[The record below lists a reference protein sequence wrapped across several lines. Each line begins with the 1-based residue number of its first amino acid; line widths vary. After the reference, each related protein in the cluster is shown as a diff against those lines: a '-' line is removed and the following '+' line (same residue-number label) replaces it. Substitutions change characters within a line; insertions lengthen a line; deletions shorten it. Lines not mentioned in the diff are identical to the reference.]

1 MAVSYKGLVIKFG
14 GDTTELQGALK
25 KVSSESKKT
34 QADLKEINKS
44 LKFNPGNTDLLQQKV
59 KALNAAYGET
69 KQKLDAYKQAMAQLE
84 EKKQRGEKLTAEEER
99 QYDSLQRAIMQCENQ
114 LESYEKDLQA
124 TAKEAEASKTALYK
138 FGQTLEDNSEKLG
151 KIGGK
156 VETAGKTSV
165 AAFGGMATAAVA
177 AFTQVEEAENIAVN
191 GAGAMGEAADEIRRS
206 VRDVAASAPGDLES
220 VGQAV
225 GDVNTHFQVTGTR
238 LDEISGAFLKF
249 SKITGGDVSSSIEN
263 VAMSMKAFNVPADQ
277 TELVLDHLASTS
289 TATGVSVDTL
299 TSLVNANGSTFREM
313 GLSLQD
319 SVTLLGN
326 FEAAGVP
333 VDSMLTGLKKAA
345 ANCAKEGISM
355 GDMLNQLTADLQDP
369 AKEAE
374 ATQTAFDLFGTKAA
388 TAFIDAAKS
397 GRVNMADLGGALG
410 EAEGFVN
417 GLCDETMSSSDK
429 MQESL
434 KGITL
439 AGAELGEQFAPVI
452 DTAADALKGFTEW
465 VRTLSPE
472 QKQLFAGVVTGG
484 IAFGGLAIG
493 MGKTLQAASTIGG
506 AFKTLAGGLTTL
518 KGGTTAV
525 TGAMSGLSGGWKAL
539 TGLISA
545 NPIGLGIA
553 AVSAAV
559 AGLTW
564 FFTQTETGKQ
574 LWADFTGW
582 ISEKWQGVCDFF
594 SGAGDFFG
602 GVWDSVTSGVENF
615 KNDVAS
621 KWEGF
626 KQDASNTWENIK
638 STVSEKAKGAAD
650 WVSDKWNT
658 LKQNTATYF
667 GGIAQTVQ
675 NDMNTAKQVG
685 SSAGSALQA
694 ALSGDWSTAK
704 AEAANAFSAIKDN
717 ISQKMDNAQQN
728 AVRVADAIGN
738 KLGFP
743 GLGEKVNGVFNSVR
757 DFMKN
762 PIENA
767 WNWIKDIPNKIM
779 NAFGGIHIELPKIK
793 MPHFNVTWNDIGGIV
808 KLPSISVD
816 WYAKGGYFDRAS
828 IIGVGEAGGE
838 YVAPEKQLWDF
849 IERAVNNAFNGG
861 QPAQQIAVSVEVNA
875 TVSGNTDAY
884 QTGQQI
890 GLGIASKLKQ
900 RGVSVAT

>member
-14 GDTTELQGALK
+14 GDTTELQSALR

-34 QADLKEINKS
+34 QSDLKEINKS

-59 KALNAAYGET
+59 KALNSAYAET
-69 KQKLDAYKQAMAQLE
+69 KQKLDAYKQALAQLE
-84 EKKQRGEKLTAEEER
+84 EKKQRGERLTEEEQR
-99 QYDSLQRAIMQCENQ
+99 QYDSLQRSILQCENQ
-114 LESYEKDLQA
+114 LDSYNKELKETQA
-124 TAKEAEASKTALYK
+124 EAEASKTGLYK
-138 FGQTLEDNSEKLG
+138 FGQQLEDNAEKLG
-151 KIGGK
+151 NIGGK
-156 VETAGKTSV
+156 MEKTGKTATV
-165 AAFGGMATAAVA
+165 AFGGMAAAAVA
-177 AFTQVEEAENIAVN
+177 AFNQVEEAENIAVN

-206 VRDVAASAPGDLES
+206 VRDVAAEAPGDLQT

-225 GDVNTHFQVTGTR
+225 GDVNTHFQVTGDR
-238 LDEISGAFLKF
+238 LDEISTSFLKF
-249 SKITGGDVSSSIEN
+249 SKITGGDVSTNIEN
-263 VAMSMKAFNVPADQ
+263 VAMSMKAFNVDSSQ

-299 TSLVNANGSTFREM
+299 TSCVNENGSTFREM

-319 SVTLLGN
+319 SITLIGN

-333 VDSMLTGLKKAA
+333 ASSMLTGLKKAA
-345 ANCAKEGISM
+345 ANCAKEGKPM
-355 GDMLNQLTADLQDP
+355 GDMLTQLTADLQDP

-374 ATQTAFDLFGTKAA
+374 ATKTAFDLFGSKAA

-397 GRVNMADLGGALG
+397 GRVNLADLGGSLDDAS
-410 EAEGFVN
+410 GFVN
-417 GLCDETMSSSDK
+417 GLTDETMSSSDK
-429 MQESL
+429 MQEAL
-434 KGITL
+434 KNVTL
-439 AGAELGEQFAPVI
+439 AGAELGSEFAPVI
-452 DTAADALKGFTEW
+452 ETVVDGLKSVTEW

-472 QKQLFAGVVTGG
+472 QKQLFAGVVAGG
-484 IAFGGLAIG
+484 IAFGGLTTGI
-493 MGKTLQAASTIGG
+493 GKTLQAAGSIGG
-506 AFKTLAGGLTTL
+506 TFKTLAGGLATL
-518 KGGTTAV
+518 KGGAD
-525 TGAMSGLSGGWKAL
+525 GASGAFSLLGGGWKGL

-574 LWADFTGW
+574 MWSDFTGW

-615 KNDVAS
+615 KNDVSS

-626 KQDASNTWENIK
+626 KTDASNAWENVK
-638 STVSEKAKGAAD
+638 STVSEKAQGAAD

-658 LKQNTATYF
+658 LKTNTANAF
-667 GGIAQTVQ
+667 SAVKSSVEK
-675 NDMNTAKQVG
+675 DMNTAKEAG
-685 SSAGSALQA
+685 SHAGSALQA
-694 ALSGDWSTAK
+694 ALSGDWATAK
-704 AEAANAFSAIKDN
+704 SEAASAFSTIKN
-717 ISQKMDNAQQN
+717 GINEKMNAAQSA
-728 AVRVADAIGN
+728 AVSVADRIGE

-743 GLGEKVNGVFNSVR
+743 GLGDKVNSIFNNVR
-757 DFMKN
+757 SFMEN
-762 PIENA
+762 PIKSA
-767 WNWIKDIPNKIM
+767 WEFIQGIPGKIM
-779 NAFGGIHIELPKIK
+779 GAFSGIHIELPKIK
-793 MPHFNVTWNDIGGIV
+793 MPHFNVTWNDIGGVV

-816 WYAKGGYFDRAS
+816 WYAKGGYFDKAS

-849 IERAVNNAFNGG
+849 IERAVNNAMGG
-861 QPAQQIAVSVEVNA
+861 GVPTQQIAVSVEVNA
-875 TVSGNTDAY
+875 TVASGMDAY

-890 GLGIASKLKQ
+890 GQGITSKLKQ
-900 RGVSVAT
+900 RGVSVAS

>member
-602 GVWDSVTSGVENF
+602 GVWDSVTSGVENL

>member
-14 GDTTELQGALK
+14 GDTTELQSALR
-25 KVSSESKKT
+25 KVSTESKKT
-34 QADLKEINKS
+34 QSDLKEINKS

-69 KQKLDAYKQAMAQLE
+69 KQKLDAYKQALAQLE
-84 EKKQRGEKLTAEEER
+84 EKKRSGEKLTAEEER
-99 QYDSLQRAIMQCENQ
+99 QYDSLKRQILQCENQ
-114 LESYEKDLQA
+114 LDSYGKELQE
-124 TAKEAEASKTALYK
+124 TQREAEASKAKLYQL
-138 FGQTLEDNSEKLG
+138 GQTLEDNAEKLSKHGAKLESTG
-151 KIGGK
+151 KK
-156 VETAGKTSV
+156 ATV
-165 AAFGGMATAAVA
+165 AFGGMATAAVA
-177 AFTQVEEAENIAVN
+177 AFTQVEEAESIAVN

-225 GDVNTHFQVTGTR
+225 GDVNTHFQVTGER
-238 LDEISGAFLKF
+238 LDQISTSFLKF
-249 SKITGGDVSSSIEN
+249 SKITGGDVSTSIEN
-263 VAMSMKAFNVPADQ
+263 VAMSMKAFNVDSSQ

-319 SVTLLGN
+319 SITLLGN
-326 FEAAGVP
+326 CEAAGIP

-345 ANCAKEGISM
+345 ANCAKEGKPM
-355 GDMLNQLTADLQDP
+355 GEMLNQLTADLQDP

-374 ATQTAFDLFGTKAA
+374 ATQTAFDLFGSKAA
-388 TAFIDAAKS
+388 VAFVDAAKS
-397 GRVNMADLGGALG
+397 GRVNLADLGGSLSD
-410 EAEGFVN
+410 AEGFVN

-429 MQESL
+429 MQEAL
-434 KGITL
+434 KNATL
-439 AGAELGEQFAPVI
+439 AGAELGAEFAPVI
-452 DTAADALKGFTEW
+452 ETVVDGLKSVTEW

-484 IAFGGLAIG
+484 IAFGGLTMGI
-493 MGKTLQAASTIGG
+493 GKTMQAASTIGG
-506 AFKTLAGGLTTL
+506 TFKTLAGGLTTL
-518 KGGTTAV
+518 KGGAEAAN
-525 TGAMSGLSGGWKAL
+525 GAMGLLSGGWKGL

-602 GVWDSVTSGVENF
+602 GVWDTVTSGIEGF
-615 KNDVAS
+615 KNDVSS

-638 STVSEKAKGAAD
+638 STVSEKAQGAAD
-650 WVSDKWNT
+650 WVSEKWNN
-658 LKQNTATYF
+658 LKQNTATAF
-667 GGIAQTVQ
+667 GAVKSTVE
-675 NDMNTAKQVG
+675 NDLNTAKEAG
-685 SSAGSALQA
+685 SHAGSALQA
-694 ALSGDWSTAK
+694 ALSGDWATARS
-704 AEAANAFSAIKDN
+704 EAASAFSTIRSN
-717 ISQKMDNAQQN
+717 IDEKMKAAQSV
-728 AVRVADAIGN
+728 AVSVADQIGQ

-743 GLGEKVNGVFNSVR
+743 GLGDKVNGVFNGIR

-767 WNWIKDIPNKIM
+767 WNYIKDIPGKIM
-779 NAFGGIHIELPKIK
+779 GIFGGIKIELPKIK
-793 MPHFNVTWNDIGGIV
+793 MPHFNVTWNDVGPI
-808 KLPSISVD
+808 KLPSVSVD
-816 WYAKGGYFDRAS
+816 WYARGGYFDRAS

-838 YVAPEKQLWDF
+838 YVAPEKQLWSF
-849 IERAVNNAFNGG
+849 IEKAVNNAFSGAG
-861 QPAQQIAVSVEVNA
+861 APAQTIAVSVEVNA
-875 TVSGNTDAY
+875 TVADGMDAY
-884 QTGQQI
+884 TTGQQI
-890 GLGIASKLKQ
+890 GTGIASKLKQ
-900 RGVSVAT
+900 RGVPVAT

>member
-44 LKFNPGNTDLLQQKV
+44 LKFNPSNTDLLQQKV
-59 KALNAAYGET
+59 RALNSAYGET
-69 KQKLDAYKQAMAQLE
+69 KQKLDAYKQALAQLE
-84 EKKQRGEKLTAEEER
+84 QKKQSGEKLTAEEER
-99 QYDSLQRAIMQCENQ
+99 QYESLQRAILQCENQ
-114 LESYEKDLQA
+114 LDSYGKELAEAQ
-124 TAKEAEASKTALYK
+124 KEAEASTTKLYK
-138 FGQTLEDNSEKLG
+138 LGQTLEDNSEKLG

-156 VETAGKTSV
+156 VTTAGKASV
-165 AAFGGMATAAVA
+165 AAFGGMATAAVT
-177 AFTQVEEAENIAVN
+177 AFTQVEQAENIAVN

-225 GDVNTHFQVTGTR
+225 GDVNTHFQVTGER

-249 SKITGGDVSSSIEN
+249 SKITGGDVSTSIEN

-313 GLSLQD
+313 GLTLQD

-355 GDMLNQLTADLQDP
+355 GDMLTQLTADLQDP

-374 ATQTAFDLFGTKAA
+374 ATQTAFDLFGSKAA

-397 GRVNMADLGGALG
+397 GRVNLADLGGSLG
-410 EAEGFVN
+410 DAEGFVN

-429 MQESL
+429 MQEAL
-434 KGITL
+434 KNVTL
-439 AGAELGEQFAPVI
+439 AGAELGAEFTPVI
-452 DTAADALKGFTEW
+452 ETAADALRSFTDW

-472 QKQLFAGVVTGG
+472 QKQLFAGIVTGG
-484 IAFGGLAIG
+484 VAFGGLTIG
-493 MGKTLQAASTIGG
+493 IGKTMQAASSIGDT
-506 AFKTLAGGLTTL
+506 FKTLAGGIQTL
-518 KGGTTAV
+518 KGGTGALSTAF
-525 TGAMSGLSGGWKAL
+525 SGLGGGWKAL
-539 TGLISA
+539 TGLITA

-574 LWADFTGW
+574 MWADFTGW
-582 ISEKWQGVCDFF
+582 ISEKWQGVCDFL
-594 SGAGDFFG
+594 SGAGEFWG
-602 GVWDSVTSGVENF
+602 GVWNDVCIGVDNF
-615 KNDVAS
+615 KNVVANA
-621 KWEGF
+621 WDGF
-626 KQDASNTWENIK
+626 KQDASSAWENIK
-638 STVSEKAKGAAD
+638 GTVTEKATGAAD

-658 LKQNTATYF
+658 LQTATQTYF
-667 GGIAQTVQ
+667 GGIASTVQ

-704 AEAANAFSAIKDN
+704 AEAANAFNAIKDN

-767 WNWIKDIPNKIM
+767 WNFIKDIPNKIM
-779 NAFGGIHIELPKIK
+779 SIFGGIKIELPKIK
-793 MPHFNVTWNDIGGIV
+793 IPHFNVSWNDVGPI
-808 KLPSISVD
+808 KLPSVSVD
-816 WYAKGGYFDRAS
+816 WYAKGGYFDKAS

-849 IERAVNNAFNGG
+849 IERAVNNAFDGG

-875 TVSGNTDAY
+875 TVAGNADAY